1 MLAVLQHHERMDGK
15 GYPLGL
21 PGKHIHPYARIVAIA
36 DVYHAMTSDRVY
48 KSKVNPLIALDS
60 MRKSLDNLDAEMVFV
75 FVRNMLDYYM
85 GSQVLLADGSIG
97 TIIYID
103 RNNITRPL
111 IRLKDSGKIIDYR
124 AERNPAIIKIIDA

>member
-1 MLAVLQHHERMDGK
+1 M
-15 GYPLGL
+15 
-21 PGKHIHPYARIVAIA
+21 
-36 DVYHAMTSDRVY
+36 
-48 KSKVNPLIALDS
+48 
-60 MRKSLDNLDAEMVFV
+60 DNLDAEMVFV